1 MNDSLIT
8 KASRGAIAGQY
19 FDDLITNPE
28 NYYYQLL
35 PEDLIM
41 QAVEKGEGF
50 FSSTGALVISTGEF
64 TGRSPKDRFI
74 VKDAL
79 TGSSVDWNELNQPIE
94 EKYFRQLFDKM
105 MAYLQD
111 KKLWVRDCAVC
122 AKEEYQINIRVVNEN
137 PCCNLFAYNMFLQ
150 PREEEHELPTPDW
163 HLIQLPR
170 FFADPLKD
178 GVRSPNFVI
187 IHFTQ
192 KIILIGGTQ

>member
-8 KASRGAIAGQY
+8 KASRASIAGQY

-50 FSSTGALVISTGEF
+50 LSSTGALVINTGEF
-64 TGRSPKDRFI
+64 TGRSPKDRFF

-79 TGSSVDWNELNQPIE
+79 THSSVDWNELNQPIE
-94 EKYFRQLFDKM
+94 EKYFMQLFDKM

-122 AKEEYQINIRVVNEN
+122 AKKNIKS
-137 PCCNLFAYNMFLQ
+137 
-150 PREEEHELPTPDW
+150 
-163 HLIQLPR
+163 I
-170 FFADPLKD
+170 
-178 GVRSPNFVI
+178 
-187 IHFTQ
+187 
-192 KIILIGGTQ
+192 

>member
-35 PEDLIM
+35 PEDLVM

-50 FSSTGALVISTGEF
+50 LSSTGALVISTGEF

-79 TGSSVDWNELNQPIE
+79 THSSVDWNELNQPI
-94 EKYFRQLFDKM
+94 
-105 MAYLQD
+105 
-111 KKLWVRDCAVC
+111 
-122 AKEEYQINIRVVNEN
+122 
-137 PCCNLFAYNMFLQ
+137 
-150 PREEEHELPTPDW
+150 
-163 HLIQLPR
+163 
-170 FFADPLKD
+170 
-178 GVRSPNFVI
+178 
-187 IHFTQ
+187 
-192 KIILIGGTQ
+192 